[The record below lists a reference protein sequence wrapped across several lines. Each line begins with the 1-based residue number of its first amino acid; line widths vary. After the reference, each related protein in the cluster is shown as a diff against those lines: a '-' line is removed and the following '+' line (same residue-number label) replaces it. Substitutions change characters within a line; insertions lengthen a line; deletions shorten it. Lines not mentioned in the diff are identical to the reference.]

1 MTLARALGGGRG
13 IAAVDDARRV
23 LLARALRGFA
33 DGSAAILLPVHL
45 SALGFEAFAVGAITA
60 ATLLGSSLL
69 TLGLGLV
76 AHRMSRRRGLVV
88 ASLLMAGTGAGFA
101 LVEGFWPL
109 LLVALFG
116 TLNPAG
122 GDAGPFL
129 PFEHTVLAQ
138 TTNGG
143 ARTAMFA
150 RYSFLGTMAAAL
162 GALSTGAVDWLAPLF
177 GQGAV
182 VQALFL
188 LYGALGLTN
197 LLLYRDLSPAAEL
210 PAGEPPPAPLGPSR
224 RRVYG
229 LAALFSLDAFGG
241 GFVVQSLLALWL
253 FERFGMEVAT
263 AGMVF
268 FATQTC
274 GALSLFVAVPIAR
287 RIGLVNTMVFTHL
300 PSNLFLIAAAFAPG
314 AWSAVALLM
323 LRSLLSQMDVPARS
337 AYVMAIVEPAERPA
351 AASVTNVPRG
361 LASSVSPL
369 IAGWMLTLSAF
380 GWPLVVAGAL
390 KLIYDL
396 ALLRGFA
403 RVRPP
408 EEGG

>member
-1 MTLARALGGGRG
+1 METTADG
-13 IAAVDDARRV
+13 RRV
-23 LLARALRGFA
+23 LVARALRGFA

-45 SALGFEAFAVGAITA
+45 SGLGFDALAIGAISA
-60 ATLLGSSLL
+60 ATLLGSALL
-69 TLGLGLV
+69 TLGLGLI
-76 AHRMSRRRGLVV
+76 AHRMPRRRGLIA
-88 ASLLMAGTGAGFA
+88 ASVLMVGTGLGFA
-101 LVEGFWPL
+101 FADGLWPL
-109 LLVALFG
+109 LVVALLG

-138 TTNGG
+138 TAARE
-143 ARTAMFA
+143 ARTAVFA
-150 RYSFLGTMAAAL
+150 RYSFLGSLAAAL
-162 GALSTGAVDWLAPLF
+162 GALSTGTVDWLAPWF
-177 GQGAV
+177 GRGTV
-182 VQALFL
+182 VAALFL
-188 LYGALGLTN
+188 LYAALGLAN
-197 LLLYRDLSPAAEL
+197 LLLYRGLSPAAEAPVGDP
-210 PAGEPPPAPLGPSR
+210 PAAPLGLSR

-253 FERFGMEVAT
+253 FERFGLDVAT
-263 AGMVF
+263 AGAVF
-268 FATQTC
+268 FATQLC

-300 PSNLFLIAAAFAPG
+300 PSNLFLIAAAFAPE
-314 AWSAVALLM
+314 AWSAVALLV
-323 LRSLLSQMDVPARS
+323 LRSLLGQMDVPARS

-351 AASVTNVPRG
+351 AASLTNVPRG

-369 IAGWMLTLSAF
+369 LAGWMLGLSAF
-380 GWPLVVAGAL
+380 GWPLVVAGGL

-408 EEGG
+408 EEEQAQPRPGMERMR

>member
-1 MTLARALGGGRG
+1 M
-13 IAAVDDARRV
+13 DDARRV

-45 SALGFEAFAVGAITA
+45 SALGFEAVAVGAITA
-60 ATLLGSSLL
+60 ATLLGSALL
-69 TLGLGLV
+69 TLGLGLI
-76 AHRMSRRRGLVV
+76 AHRMPRRRGLLV
-88 ASLLMAGTGAGFA
+88 ASLLMACTGTAFA
-101 LVEGFWPL
+101 LLEGFWPL

-129 PFEHTVLAQ
+129 PFEHTVLAE
-138 TTNGG
+138 TANGG

-150 RYSFLGTMAAAL
+150 RYSFLGTMAAAV
-162 GALSTGAVDWLAPLF
+162 GALATGAVDWLAPLF
-177 GQGAV
+177 GREAV
-182 VQALFL
+182 VQGMFL
-188 LYGALGLTN
+188 LYGALGVAN
-197 LLLYRDLSPAAEL
+197 LLLYRRLSRAAEA
-210 PAGEPPPAPLGPSR
+210 PAGGARPAPLGPSR

-253 FERFGMEVAT
+253 FERFGLDVAT
-263 AGMVF
+263 AGAVF
-268 FATQTC
+268 FTTQLC
-274 GALSLFVAVPIAR
+274 GALSLFAAVPIAR

-300 PSNLFLIAAAFAPG
+300 PSNLFLIAAAFAPE
-314 AWSAVALLM
+314 AWSAVGLLV

-337 AYVMAIVEPAERPA
+337 AFVMAIVEPAERPA
-351 AASVTNVPRG
+351 AASLTSVPRG
-361 LASSVSPL
+361 LAASVSPL

-390 KLIYDL
+390 KLAYDL
-396 ALLRGFA
+396 ALLRAFA